1 MQTIEGYVI
10 HSKVNGSRHSWRS
23 APIIAASVVA
33 ALGFGVSLAA
43 WSRVDAVRHAKIE
56 LRATPLLSA
65 GPQPEADLA
74 AFQQAIAL
82 SHLAHIDPL
91 KPAARATPAAAPARE
106 PAARLPLVSAKR
118 STPSVGTPP
127 VPPARTVAFAQT
139 ELPPGPVVE
148 APVDNGFPIIG
159 GLVRQVGA
167 LPTQARGLANGAGDR
182 FFSAVSF
189 VREKAGF

>member
-43 WSRVDAVRHAKIE
+43 WSRVDTVRHAKIE

-91 KPAARATPAAAPARE
+91 KPAARATPAAAP
-106 PAARLPLVSAKR
+106 AKR